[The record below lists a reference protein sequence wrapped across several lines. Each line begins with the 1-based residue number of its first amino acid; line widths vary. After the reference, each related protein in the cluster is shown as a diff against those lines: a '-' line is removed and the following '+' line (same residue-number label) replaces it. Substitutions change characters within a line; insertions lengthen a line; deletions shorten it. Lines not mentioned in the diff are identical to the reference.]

1 MPAQPT
7 SSALARSERQAV
19 LLAFGFTSQQT
30 ARLLGQGVTLEQL
43 RGMWQLRRSEGLPAI
58 DLAEIAAR
66 IDRLE
71 ELEKLPLD
79 SLTA

>member
-19 LLAFGFTSQQT
+19 LLAFGFTAPQMV
-30 ARLLGQGVTLEQL
+30 RLLAQGVTLEQL